1 MAQLLHQ
8 LLGDSTHALRYSV
21 EKLERYSGS
30 QGRDVRLSAEIIGK
44 SHLALKSLG
53 LDPHDSHGRE
63 VYAALISLLKLHDG
77 FLRAHIGIESRTSRD
92 KTVAETVNFA
102 QKLSIPRMVWV
113 MKSRVI
119 KDMLVARPPKRTMK
133 ALGYRSVHSMVKRE
147 PIAQVLYAARHLE
160 GKTWLRYLNAQYA
173 SLEAKDFEEREI
185 SIFSPSS
192 RHWSEQ
198 GSAFAQKTR
207 SNIAAIPEMG
217 AIVVLPHTL
226 QQTDGLA
233 LTTLLVLLESYAE
246 LRMYSSCFKLHQLS
260 DGFGEKI
267 VHIIQND
274 LHLRDEPTSALHDW
288 RLVHAYFS
296 GNRSTSHPEQ
306 FYPHVTIEDL
316 AWRQNEDVL
325 LSLEPAFS
333 FWKDM
338 EYVGAVFDGGRSL
351 VSFNILDVAI
361 STLNRAPFSER
372 SIGFMRASLWDELLI
387 RYMDSNHVRSHVLRV
402 LSGLSSRQE
411 EDFVLV

>member
-8 LLGDSTHALRYSV
+8 LLGDSTHALHYSV

-44 SHLALKSLG
+44 SHLAVKSLG

-63 VYAALISLLKLHDG
+63 VYAALVSLLKLHDG
-77 FLRAHIGIESRTSRD
+77 FLRTHIGIDTHSSRE
-92 KTVAETVNFA
+92 KTVEETVAFA

-113 MKSRVI
+113 IKSRVI

-147 PIAQVLYAARHLE
+147 PVAQVLYAARHLE
-160 GKTWLRYLNAQYA
+160 GKTWLQYLNSKYA
-173 SLEAKDFEEREI
+173 SLEAKDFEEREMAV
-185 SIFSPSS
+185 FSPSS

-198 GSAFAQKTR
+198 APVFARKTR
-207 SNIAAIPEMG
+207 SNIASIPELG

-226 QQTDGLA
+226 QQSDGLA
-233 LTTLLVLLESYAE
+233 LATFLILLESYAE

-260 DGFGEKI
+260 DAFGEKI
-267 VHIIQND
+267 VHVIQND
-274 LHLRDEPTSALHDW
+274 LHLRDESTSALHDW

-296 GNRSTSHPEQ
+296 SAQDVSHPEQ

-316 AWRQNEDVL
+316 AWRQNEDIL

-338 EYVGAVFDGGRSL
+338 EYVGALFDGGSSL

-361 STLNRAPFSER
+361 NTLNRVPFSER
-372 SIGFMRASLWDELLI
+372 SAGFMRASLWDELLL
-387 RYMDSNHVRSHVLRV
+387 RYMDSNHVRSHVLRA
-402 LSGLSSRQE
+402 LSGVSSRQE
-411 EDFVLV
+411 DDFVLV